1 MSGRRQPAGA
11 RVAALIDAARA
22 SFLERGVDQTS
33 VEDITRAAGVAH
45 GTFYLY
51 FKTKDD
57 AVNAVI
63 AEMAGEMVE
72 RISTTA
78 RSERLSASEKL
89 QAIREALVG
98 LSSLA
103 SPAAGDLLSHY
114 HGPEHREVHDRLSH
128 EVNRQLVPMI
138 ATIIEQGVAEGTFNV
153 ADPIAAAA
161 FTLSAA
167 EGLDLLDDAADPQ
180 ARVSALM
187 TFVLRGLGAC
197 DPV

>member
-1 MSGRRQPAGA
+1 MAGRRQAPGA
-11 RVAALIDAARA
+11 RIAALVEAARA
-22 SFLERGVDQTS
+22 LFFERGVDQTS

-72 RISTTA
+72 RVSDTA
-78 RSERLSASEKL
+78 RAPELTASDKL
-89 QAIREALVG
+89 LAVREALVG
-98 LSSLA
+98 LSALA
-103 SPAAGDLLSHY
+103 SPVTGDLLSHY

-128 EVNRQLVPMI
+128 EVNRQLVPVI
-138 ATIIEQGVAEGTFNV
+138 AAIIEQGVAEGTFDV

-167 EGLDLLDDAADPQ
+167 EGLDLLDSDADAQ
-180 ARVSALM
+180 TRVRALM

-197 DPV
+197 ESD